1 MSKTILITGASKG
14 FGRAW
19 TEAFLAKGYNVAAT
33 ARNLESL
40 NDLKEKFGNA
50 ILPLKL
56 DVNNRQES
64 LQVVEKVKQHFG
76 TIDVLINNAG
86 YALTGAVEEASEQET
101 REQFETNFFGT
112 LWLTQAVL
120 PIMREQKSGHII
132 QVSSILGLATLPT
145 STGIYSASKFAVEG
159 FSETLA
165 SEVKQFGI
173 KVTLLEP
180 NGYESNIWHTGISSK
195 NLPHY
200 DAIRKAQAESE
211 NIFGKVEATA
221 PAVVNLV
228 ESENPPLRLLLGKVA
243 LPFVKQSYEQR
254 LENWEKWNNVSVE
267 AHG

>member
-33 ARNLESL
+33 ARNLETL
-40 NDLKEKFGNA
+40 NDLKEKYGNA

-56 DVNNRQES
+56 DVNNRLES
-64 LQVVEKVKQHFG
+64 LEVVQKVKQHFG

-86 YALTGAVEEASEQET
+86 YALTGAVEEANEQEA

-112 LWLTQAVL
+112 LWLTQTVL

-145 STGIYSASKFAVEG
+145 GMGLYSASKFAIEG
-159 FSETLA
+159 LSETLA

-173 KVTLLEP
+173 NVTLLEP
-180 NGYESNIWHTGISSK
+180 NGYASNIWHTGITSESI
-195 NLPHY
+195 PAY
-200 DAIRKAQAESE
+200 DDIKKALAERE
-211 NIFGKVEATA
+211 NVFGKVEATA
-221 PAVVNLV
+221 PIVVKLV
-228 ESENPPLRLLLGKVA
+228 ENENPPLRLLLGKVA
-243 LPFVKQSYEQR
+243 LPFVKQSYAQK
-254 LENWEKWNNVSVE
+254 LESWEKWNDVSVE

>member
-33 ARNLESL
+33 ARNLETL
-40 NDLKEKFGNA
+40 NNLKEKYGKS
-50 ILPLKL
+50 ILPLAL
-56 DVNNRQES
+56 DVNKREES
-64 LQVVEKVKQHFG
+64 LEVVQKVKQHFG

-86 YALTGAVEEASEQET
+86 YALTGAVEEASESEA

-145 STGIYSASKFAVEG
+145 AMGLYSASKFAIEG
-159 FSETLA
+159 LSETLA

-180 NGYESNIWHTGISSK
+180 NGYASNIWHTGIASES
-195 NLPHY
+195 LPYY
-200 DAIRKAQAESE
+200 DEIKKAQAERE

-221 PAVVNLV
+221 PIIVNLV
-228 ESENPPLRLLLGKVA
+228 ENENPPLRLLLGKVA

-254 LENWEKWNNVSVE
+254 LESWEKWNDVSVE

>member
-33 ARNLESL
+33 ARNLDTL
-40 NDLKEKFGNA
+40 NDLKEKYGNA

-56 DVNNRQES
+56 DVNDREES
-64 LQVVEKVKQHFG
+64 LQVVQKVKEHFG

-86 YALTGAVEEASEQET
+86 YALTGAVEEASEQEA

-145 STGIYSASKFAVEG
+145 GMGLYSASKFAIEG
-159 FSETLA
+159 LSETLA

-173 KVTLLEP
+173 NVTLLEP
-180 NGYESNIWHTGISSK
+180 NGYDSNIWHTGISSESI
-195 NLPHY
+195 PAY
-200 DAIRKAQAESE
+200 DNIKKTLAQNE

-221 PAVVNLV
+221 PIVVKLV
-228 ESENPPLRLLLGKVA
+228 ENENPPLRLLLGKVA
-243 LPFVKQSYEQR
+243 FPFVKQSYDQK
-254 LENWEKWNNVSVE
+254 LESWKKWNDVSVE

>member
-33 ARNLESL
+33 ARNLETL
-40 NDLKEKFGNA
+40 NDLKEKYGST

-56 DVNNRQES
+56 DVNNREES
-64 LQVVEKVKQHFG
+64 LQVVQTVKEHFG

-86 YALTGAVEEASEQET
+86 YALTGAVEEASEKEA

-120 PIMREQKSGHII
+120 PIMREQKNGHII

-145 STGIYSASKFAVEG
+145 EMGLYSASKFAVEG
-159 FSETLA
+159 LSETLA

-173 KVTLLEP
+173 NVTLLEP
-180 NGYESNIWHTGISSK
+180 NGYESNIWHTGISSESI
-195 NLPHY
+195 PAY
-200 DAIRKAQAESE
+200 DNIKKALAERE

-221 PAVVNLV
+221 PIVVKLV
-228 ESENPPLRLLLGKVA
+228 ENENPPLRLLLGKVA
-243 LPFVKQSYEQR
+243 FPFVKQSYDQR
-254 LENWEKWNNVSVE
+254 LESWEKWNDVSVE

>member
-33 ARNLESL
+33 ARNLETL
-40 NDLKEKFGNA
+40 NDLKEKYGNA

-56 DVNNRQES
+56 DVNNRLES
-64 LQVVEKVKQHFG
+64 LDVVQKAKQHFG

-86 YALTGAVEEASEQET
+86 YALTGAVEEANEQEA

-112 LWLTQAVL
+112 LWLTQAVI

-145 STGIYSASKFAVEG
+145 GMGLYSASKFAIEG
-159 FSETLA
+159 LSETLA

-173 KVTLLEP
+173 NVTLLEP
-180 NGYESNIWHTGISSK
+180 NGYESNIWHTGITSES
-195 NLPHY
+195 LPYY
-200 DAIRKAQAESE
+200 DEIKKALAERE

-221 PAVVNLV
+221 PIVVKLV
-228 ESENPPLRLLLGKVA
+228 ENENPPLRLLLGKVA
-243 LPFVKQSYEQR
+243 YPFVKQSYDQR
-254 LENWEKWNNVSVE
+254 LESWEKWKDVSVE